1 MHTGARIESRST
13 PVAVVLT
20 LLTVLGAAL
29 VVVIAATAAS
39 AVAGDGAGIAAGI
52 AAVIALLSFLTLRA
66 YEPEEKI
73 PWTFFVVVTI
83 LLTPA
88 VPLVFLSWRWVRRR
102 PTSPLAGPH
111 PLPGF

>member
-1 MHTGARIESRST
+1 MDTGVPVESRPI

-20 LLTVLGAAL
+20 LLTVVVAAL
-29 VVVIAATAAS
+29 VVGVAATAAS
-39 AVAGDGAGIAAGI
+39 AVAGAGAGTVAGI

-66 YEPEEKI
+66 YAPEERI
-73 PWTFFVVVTI
+73 PWAFLVVVTI

-88 VPLVFLSWRWVRRR
+88 VPLVFLSWRWVRRK